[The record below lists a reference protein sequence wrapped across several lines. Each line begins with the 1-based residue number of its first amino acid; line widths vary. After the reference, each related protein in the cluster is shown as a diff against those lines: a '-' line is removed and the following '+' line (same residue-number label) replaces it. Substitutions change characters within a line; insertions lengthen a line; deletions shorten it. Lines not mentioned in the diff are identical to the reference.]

1 MHNNYYFIKQLSKS
15 LSARLKGKKLL
26 ACFSQN
32 RDELVLGFG
41 HEEGAEFYIKAHL
54 SGDFSCLYFP
64 EKFARAKKNNVNLF
78 GEVLDRPVTH
88 IRQYLNERAFSVH
101 FRADDENDYSLLFK
115 LHGNRSNIILCRD
128 GKSVSLFKKK
138 LVKDQEIN
146 LDRLDR
152 AIDQSQAA
160 FLTCEQPLKSLFP
173 TFGKLPLEWLKDRGY
188 YQKEKTEQ
196 WELVEELLIL
206 LNSPKY
212 YLCTIS
218 NKLYVSLLP
227 MGTVEQAF
235 SEPLEAVNTFFLT
248 YIRKFS
254 TEKEKGEI
262 LKQLQKKAKQTEN
275 YISKTE
281 QKLNRIEHEMNWQLM
296 GDLVMAHMHHIPEGT
311 EKVTLNNFYTGE
323 PVKIKL
329 NKQLPPQKN
338 AENFYRKAKNQK
350 IEVRELKENL
360 HNKEE
365 QLLSIYTQI
374 DDIQTLDDVKS
385 IRQYIR
391 DHELE
396 KTSKG
401 QQQAVPYR
409 KFMIEG
415 YDILVGKS
423 ARHNDDLIR
432 EYAWKEDLWL
442 HAKDVPGSHVLVKQ
456 IPGKKIPNPVLEK
469 AAQLAAWFSKR
480 KTDTLCPVIYTPK
493 KYVRKAK
500 GLDPGQVIVEK
511 EEVIMV
517 EPALIH

>member
-1 MHNNYYFIKQLSKS
+1 M
-15 LSARLKGKKLL
+15 LKGKKLL

-32 RDELVLGFG
+32 REELVLGFG
-41 HEEGAEFYIKAHL
+41 NEQGVEYYIKAHL
-54 SGDFSCLYFP
+54 SGNFSCLYFP
-64 EKFARAKKNNVNLF
+64 ERFARAKKNNVNLF
-78 GEVLDRPVTH
+78 NEVLDRPVTH
-88 IRQYLNERAFSVH
+88 IRQYLNERAFSIH
-101 FRADDENDYSLLFK
+101 FHAGDESDYALLFK
-115 LHGNRSNIILCRD
+115 LHGNRSNIILCKD
-128 GKSVSLFKKK
+128 GKSFSLFKKK

-146 LDRLDR
+146 LDHLDR
-152 AIDQSQAA
+152 VIDQSKEA
-160 FLTCEQPLKSLFP
+160 FLTSEQPLKSLFP
-173 TFGKLPLEWLKDRGY
+173 TFGKLPVEWLQNHGFDQKD
-188 YQKEKTEQ
+188 KTQQ
-196 WELVEELLIL
+196 WALVDELLDL
-206 LNSPKY
+206 LNLNKY
-212 YLCTIS
+212 YLCTI
-218 NKLYVSLLP
+218 NDKLHFSLLP
-227 MGTVEQAF
+227 MGTLEQEF
-235 SEPLEAVNTFFLT
+235 SDPLEAVNTFFLT
-248 YIRKFS
+248 YIRKYS

-281 QKLNRIEHEMNWQLM
+281 QKLQKIEHEMNWQLM
-296 GDLVMAHMHHIPEGT
+296 GDLVMAHMHEIPEGT
-311 EKVTLNNFYTGE
+311 DKVTLNNFYTGE

-338 AENFYRKAKNQK
+338 AETFYRKAKNQK
-350 IEVRELKENL
+350 IEIGELKENL

-365 QLLSIYTQI
+365 QLLNIYTQI

-391 DHELE
+391 EHELE
-396 KTSKG
+396 KTSAG

-415 YDILVGKS
+415 YDVLVGKS

-432 EYAWKEDLWL
+432 EYAWKDDLWL

-500 GLDPGQVIVEK
+500 GLYPGQVIVEK

-517 EPALIH
+517 EPAPLN